1 MFLKKPL
8 NPVYNLSLI
17 LFWITGILQINLLKG
32 KKLKISIGSRRYN
45 SLEFT
50 GTSDR
55 YLVNYIIDN
64 LDYGK
69 YKLLSPQN
77 NSNQSTLVVISHRDQ
92 NMNKNIYD
100 LLKSNGVDIVLR
112 EGNLRISPHIFNQK
126 SDIEKL
132 LELLKSI

>member
-1 MFLKKPL
+1 M
-8 NPVYNLSLI
+8 
-17 LFWITGILQINLLKG
+17 
-32 KKLKISIGSRRYN
+32 
-45 SLEFT
+45 
-50 GTSDR
+50 
-55 YLVNYIIDN
+55 VNYIIDN